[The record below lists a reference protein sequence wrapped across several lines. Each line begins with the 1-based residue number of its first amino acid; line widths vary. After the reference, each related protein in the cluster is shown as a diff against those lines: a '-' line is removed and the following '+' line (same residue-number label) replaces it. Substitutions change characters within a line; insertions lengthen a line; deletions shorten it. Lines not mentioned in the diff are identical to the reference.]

1 MATINGKIGGIEIRV
16 NKNEITLFN
25 RKTLAKNK
33 MIMVCRP
40 YRGVTPTNKPQEM
53 DSAFTLLLP
62 WLSKIFS
69 TKNLFHPFLRKYL

>member
-1 MATINGKIGGIEIRV
+1 
-16 NKNEITLFN
+16 
-25 RKTLAKNK
+25 

-69 TKNLFHPFLRKYL
+69 TKNLFHPFLRKYLKRILGFSSFFLILIFFEVAKVLI

>member
-1 MATINGKIGGIEIRV
+1 
-16 NKNEITLFN
+16 
-25 RKTLAKNK
+25 